1 MQSTLLDQAIELLI
15 FGMGTV
21 YVFLVLLVVAVNL
34 MSRLIETYFPEPT
47 LPEMPAPKI
56 KAVTPAI
63 DDTTL
68 AVIQTAIRQHRAKL
82 TRAAD

>member
-1 MQSTLLDQAIELLI
+1 MQSTLLDQALELLI

-21 YVFLVLLVVAVNL
+21 FVFLALLVVAVNL
-34 MSRLIETYFPEPT
+34 MSRLIDTYFPEPAA
-47 LPEMPAPKI
+47 PEPHTPKI

-68 AVIQTAIRQHRAKL
+68 AVIQAAIRQHRAKI